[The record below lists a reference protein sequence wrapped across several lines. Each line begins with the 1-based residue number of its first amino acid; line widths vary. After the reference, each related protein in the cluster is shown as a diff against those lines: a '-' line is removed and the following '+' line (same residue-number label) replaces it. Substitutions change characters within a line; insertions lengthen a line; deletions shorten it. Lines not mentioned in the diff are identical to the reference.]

1 MTRISSSEKC
11 NITKLNNNM
20 IEMTLR
26 NCKNLAPV
34 FSDMLFDVRV
44 NIFQL
49 QVNCTSSDNHKKLGP
64 IIGLLPSQLMDH
76 LNLYFILNNV

>member
-34 FSDMLFDVRV
+34 FSGMLFDVRV

-49 QVNCTSSDNHKKLGP
+49 QVNCTSSDNHIMGL

-76 LNLYFILNNV
+76 LHLYFILNNP